1 MTIQGITYGGR
12 MEEIIPHNIE
22 MFLSIFNNAKEAQD
36 FKDQLNIL
44 SIITKECRRQKL
56 YKTENKYL
64 LEALDVTRI
73 LRDKK
78 QELGVYDNLVT
89 NAINQKDHA
98 KAVEYLKD
106 CVDLADSIIEDYK
119 KEHRSKESIEKIED
133 AKKVYEN
140 LLNEILYQK

>member
-1 MTIQGITYGGR
+1 